1 MKPYDW
7 DEAKNIKL
15 KAERLVSFEDVLTAI
30 DDGRILANIE
40 HPNKI
45 RYGNQKMYVLKIEDY
60 AYLVP
65 YVEDNEKIF
74 LKTII
79 PSRRATKKYLKG
91 EEQ

>member
-1 MKPYDW
+1 VKPYDW
-7 DEAKNIKL
+7 SETKNVKL

-40 HPNKI
+40 HPNKS
-45 RYGNQKMYVLKIEDY
+45 RYGNQKMYIIKIEDY

-65 YVEDNEKIF
+65 HVEDGEKIF

-79 PSRRATKKYLKG
+79 PSRRATRKYLKG
-91 EEQ
+91 EE